1 MNDTTIEQPRELS
14 LADLLKV
21 VWRLR
26 ISMLVGLICGV
37 ILAIGYL
44 AWTSRV
50 YEAEIIIA
58 PASDSEMGGDVAG
71 LLGQLGGVGSLLG
84 VNLPGGG
91 SSQVSLAVLRSRAFA
106 ATFIDKQSLLPEMYP
121 DKWDSA
127 RNAWRSDLRIAP
139 MPDEVIRRFEE
150 KIRFIEEDRRTGL
163 VSVRLQLSNRLRV
176 AQLTSEFVAE
186 ANEVIRQRAI
196 KDAESALK
204 YLRKQAGETAEIEV
218 QQAIYRVMESQLKVA
233 ALARTRADYAFRV
246 VDPATEPSPR
256 NYVSPRAGRVLASGI
271 VLGLMTGM
279 IGGFLLA
286 LIKDARRPAAS
297 DV

>member
-1 MNDTTIEQPRELS
+1 
-14 LADLLKV
+14 
-21 VWRLR
+21 
-26 ISMLVGLICGV
+26 MLVGLICGV

-71 LLGQLGGVGSLLG
+71 FLGQLGGVGSLLG
-84 VNLPGGG
+84 VDLPGGG
-91 SSQVSLAVLRSRAFA
+91 SSQVRVAVLRSRAFA

-127 RNAWRSDLRIAP
+127 RNAWRSDLRIA
-139 MPDEVIRRFEE
+139 RYRTRSSRFEE
-150 KIRFIEEDRRTGL
+150 KIRFIEEDWRDGFGRA
-163 VSVRLQLSNRLRV
+163 SIQLSNRLRV

-279 IGGFLLA
+279 ISGFLLA